1 MGKRSTFRRGKNP
14 GAGQT
19 ENKAP
24 DISWE
29 QRDFVRSAKKGAIA
43 KNLFI
48 CT

>member
-1 MGKRSTFRRGKNP
+1 MPFDSEVATAYENTVSTQRVLER
-14 GAGQT
+14 
-19 ENKAP
+19 
-24 DISWE
+24 E

>member
-1 MGKRSTFRRGKNP
+1 MQKPKCQATWRRCVGV
-14 GAGQT
+14 AD
-19 ENKAP
+19 ER
-24 DISWE
+24 E